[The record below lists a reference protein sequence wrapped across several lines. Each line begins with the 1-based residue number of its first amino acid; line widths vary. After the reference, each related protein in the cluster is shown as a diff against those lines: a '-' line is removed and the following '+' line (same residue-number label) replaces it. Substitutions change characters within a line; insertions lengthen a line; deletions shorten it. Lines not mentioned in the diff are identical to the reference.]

1 MNVASSPKTVH
12 RPGGSYSHTV
22 RVPKDA
28 EWLLI
33 SGQVGV
39 DAKGKLVGGGIR
51 KQSDQ
56 VFKNIL
62 ACLKDNNMSK
72 KDLVKFTVYIT
83 DSRFVADYRAA
94 RKRYIGDSVLPTST
108 LLVIDGLASPDM
120 LIEIEAWAAKT

>member
-1 MNVASSPKTVH
+1 MNTASSPKTVH

-22 RVPKDA
+22 RVPKNA
-28 EWLLI
+28 EWLVI

-39 DAKGKLVGGGIR
+39 DPKGKLVAGGIR
-51 KQSDQ
+51 KQADQ

-62 ACLKDNNMSK
+62 ACLKDNAMSK

-83 DSRFVADYRAA
+83 DSRFITEYRAA
-94 RKRYIGDSVLPTST
+94 RKKYIGDTVLPTST
-108 LLVIDGLASPDM
+108 LVVIDALASPDM